1 MKETVSYQGRELEIL
16 GSWETIIAGGGS
28 AGASAALTSAAAGKK
43 TLVVEKSIRLGGS
56 SVNALVTPMMRSYT
70 GHHSNFYALEKKL
83 NAIAPVKDHGVSE
96 QRWFSAEAM
105 CHSWEELLRD
115 AGCDLLYDA
124 TIADVLMDGDHIKG
138 LVVAVTD
145 GLCAVLGKQ
154 FVDASG
160 DAVLLRLAG
169 VPCRRGDE
177 DGNNQISS
185 LRFEVGGVDIEKY
198 RSYVFSLHD
207 TYSVHHEAG
216 DYFESAMV
224 GGRGFALQPVFD
236 QAVHDGVLI
245 RDDLRYF
252 QNYTVPGK
260 PGVLSFNCPHLVHL
274 MDNEH
279 ALDRSVAISEGR
291 AAIRRLVRFLKG
303 YMPGF
308 ENCYLVQEASML
320 GVRESWEMVGDYV
333 MPAED
338 YTGRARFED
347 GVARGD
353 WYIDVH
359 SAKKSL
365 VHQIAYQPGDYYEIP
380 YRAMITS
387 AVKNVCAAG
396 RCISTQFLMEA
407 SIRIIPTVIDIGQAA
422 GEACAMALDEGIDLH
437 AVDGTKLR
445 EKLGKYC

>member
-124 TIADVLMDGDHIKG
+124 TIADVLMDEDHIKG

-224 GGRGFALQPVFD
+224 GDRGFALQPVFD

-338 YTGRARFED
+338 YTGKARFED

-445 EKLGKYC
+445 EKLGKYH

>member
-1 MKETVSYQGRELEIL
+1 MKETVSYHGRELEIL

-124 TIADVLMDGDHIKG
+124 TIADVLMDRDHIKG

-160 DAVLLRLAG
+160 DALVLRLAG

-245 RDDLRYF
+245 PDDLRYF

-422 GEACAMALDEGIDLH
+422 GEACVMALDEGIDLH

-445 EKLGKYC
+445 EKLGK

>member
-224 GGRGFALQPVFD
+224 GDRGFALQPVFD

-338 YTGRARFED
+338 YTGKARFED

-445 EKLGKYC
+445 EKLGKYN

>member
-1 MKETVSYQGRELEIL
+1 MKETVSYHGRELEIL

-124 TIADVLMDGDHIKG
+124 TIADVLMDRDHIKG

-160 DAVLLRLAG
+160 DALVLRLAG

-245 RDDLRYF
+245 PDDLRYF

-422 GEACAMALDEGIDLH
+422 GEACVMALDEGIDLH

>member
-224 GGRGFALQPVFD
+224 GDRGFALQPVFD

-338 YTGRARFED
+338 YTGKARFED

>member
-1 MKETVSYQGRELEIL
+1 MKETVSYHGRELEIL

-124 TIADVLMDGDHIKG
+124 TIADVLMDRDHIKG

-160 DAVLLRLAG
+160 DALVLRLAG
-169 VPCRRGDE
+169 VACRRGDE

-245 RDDLRYF
+245 PDDLRYF

-422 GEACAMALDEGIDLH
+422 GEACVMALDEGIDLH

>member
-224 GGRGFALQPVFD
+224 GDRGFALQPVFD

-445 EKLGKYC
+445 EKLGKYH

>member
-198 RSYVFSLHD
+198 RFYVFSLHD

-224 GGRGFALQPVFD
+224 GDRVFALQPVFD

-245 RDDLRYF
+245 PDDLRYF

-445 EKLGKYC
+445 EKLGKYH

>member
-28 AGASAALTSAAAGKK
+28 AGASAALTYAAAGKK

-224 GGRGFALQPVFD
+224 GDRGFALQPVFD

-338 YTGRARFED
+338 YTGKARFED

-422 GEACAMALDEGIDLH
+422 GEACVMALDEGIDLH

-445 EKLGKYC
+445 EKLGKYH

>member
-1 MKETVSYQGRELEIL
+1 MKETISYQGRELKVL
-16 GSWETIIAGGGS
+16 GTWETIIAGGGS
-28 AGASAALTSAAAGKK
+28 AGASAALTSAQAGKK
-43 TLVVEKSIRLGGS
+43 TLIVEKSIRLGGS

-70 GHHSNFYALEKKL
+70 GHHSNFYALEEKL
-83 NAIAPVKDHGVSE
+83 NAIAPVRDHGVSN
-96 QRWFSAEAM
+96 QRWYSAEAM
-105 CHSWEELLRD
+105 CHSWDELLTD
-115 AGCDLLYDA
+115 AGCDLLFDA
-124 TIADVLMDGDHIKG
+124 AIADVLMEGDQIRG
-138 LVVAVTD
+138 LIVAVTE

-154 FVDASG
+154 FVDATG
-160 DAVLLRLAG
+160 DAMVLRLAG

-198 RSYVFSLHD
+198 RNYVFSLND

-224 GGRGFALQPVFD
+224 GGRGFALQPLFD
-236 QAVHDGVLI
+236 QAVKDGVLI
-245 RDDLRYF
+245 PDDLRYF

-279 ALDRSVAISEGR
+279 ALDRSGAIIEGR
-291 AAIRRLVRFLKG
+291 RSIARLMKFLKE

-308 ENCYLVQEASML
+308 EHCYLVQEASML
-320 GVRESWEMVGDYV
+320 GIRESWELIGDYV
-333 MPAED
+333 MPAGD
-338 YTGRARFED
+338 YTNQARFED
-347 GVARGD
+347 AVARGD

-365 VHQIAYQPGDYYEIP
+365 VHQISYQPGDYYEIP
-380 YRAMITS
+380 YRAMISS
-387 AVKNVCAAG
+387 AVKNICAAG
-396 RCISTQFLMEA
+396 RCISTEFLMEA

-422 GEACAMALDEGIDLH
+422 GEACVLALDQGIDLH
-437 AVDGTKLR
+437 AVNGIELK
-445 EKLGKYC
+445 EKLGEYR

>member
-224 GGRGFALQPVFD
+224 GDRGFALQPVFD

-338 YTGRARFED
+338 YTGKARFED

-422 GEACAMALDEGIDLH
+422 GEACVMALDEGIDLH

-445 EKLGKYC
+445 EKLGKYH

>member
-1 MKETVSYQGRELEIL
+1 
-16 GSWETIIAGGGS
+16 
-28 AGASAALTSAAAGKK
+28 
-43 TLVVEKSIRLGGS
+43 
-56 SVNALVTPMMRSYT
+56 
-70 GHHSNFYALEKKL
+70 
-83 NAIAPVKDHGVSE
+83 
-96 QRWFSAEAM
+96 
-105 CHSWEELLRD
+105 
-115 AGCDLLYDA
+115 
-124 TIADVLMDGDHIKG
+124 
-138 LVVAVTD
+138 
-145 GLCAVLGKQ
+145 
-154 FVDASG
+154 
-160 DAVLLRLAG
+160 
-169 VPCRRGDE
+169 
-177 DGNNQISS
+177 
-185 LRFEVGGVDIEKY
+185 
-198 RSYVFSLHD
+198 
-207 TYSVHHEAG
+207 
-216 DYFESAMV
+216 
-224 GGRGFALQPVFD
+224 
-236 QAVHDGVLI
+236 VLI
-245 RDDLRYF
+245 PDDLRYF

-422 GEACAMALDEGIDLH
+422 GEACVMALDEGIDLH
-437 AVDGTKLR
+437 TVDGTKLR

>member
-1 MKETVSYQGRELEIL
+1 MKETVSYHGRELEIL

-28 AGASAALTSAAAGKK
+28 AGASAAAGKK

-160 DAVLLRLAG
+160 DALVLRLAG

-245 RDDLRYF
+245 PDDLRYF

-422 GEACAMALDEGIDLH
+422 GEACVMALDEGIDLH

>member
-160 DAVLLRLAG
+160 DALVLRLAG

-177 DGNNQISS
+177 DGNNQIYS
-185 LRFEVGGVDIEKY
+185 LRFEMGGVDIEKY

-422 GEACAMALDEGIDLH
+422 GEACVMALDEGIDLH

-445 EKLGKYC
+445 EKLGKYH